1 MTTRDHQ
8 ETRNKKLEQKKQKT
22 KTEKK
27 KADVSHA
34 LKQVGWCATRVTPE
48 DWNIEREPSLLYII
62 VLGTDTDVDS

>member
-1 MTTRDHQ
+1 MTTRDRQ
-8 ETRNKKLEQKKQKT
+8 ETRNKKTKQKV
-22 KTEKK
+22 
-27 KADVSHA
+27 ADVSHA